1 MITRQYHVVYQNGSD
16 YFFDK
21 AFEWHSGPM
30 SQDEAKNKVD
40 VLNSLFEDKT
50 FVVAAH
56 GIEMSF
62 WYHEKSL

>member
-1 MITRQYHVVYQNGSD
+1 MITRQYHVVYQDGSD
-16 YFFDK
+16 YVFNK

-30 SQDEAKNKVD
+30 SLDEAKNKVE

-56 GIEMSF
+56 CIEMAL
-62 WYHEKSL
+62 WP